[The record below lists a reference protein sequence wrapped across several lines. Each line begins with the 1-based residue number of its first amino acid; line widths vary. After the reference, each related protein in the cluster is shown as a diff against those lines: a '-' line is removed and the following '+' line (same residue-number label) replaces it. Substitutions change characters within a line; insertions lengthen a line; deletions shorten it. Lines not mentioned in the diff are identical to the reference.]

1 MNLPFSYQKIL
12 TDQINIPALLIKD
25 YQSMS
30 LNEIELIVI
39 LQILRLQKDN
49 ELLPSF
55 DQIAAS
61 MSINSN
67 EVSNVLKKLRNNGL
81 LTIDHFE
88 DDQQIVH
95 EWYSI
100 KPLIEKLY
108 DVEEQTG
115 QSKED
120 EGKLFHLFEQE
131 FGRALSPIEIE
142 TISYWLDDDRFK
154 PALIKA
160 ALREAVLMGKL
171 NFRYIDRILNEWKK
185 RGIHSVKDA
194 KQQSQNSH
202 SANAQQKETVK
213 KRDTSVYYNWLED

>member
-12 TDQINIPALLIKD
+12 VDQINIPTLLVKD
-25 YQSMS
+25 YGALGLSETDLM
-30 LNEIELIVI
+30 VI
-39 LQILRLQKDN
+39 LHILRLQKEH

-55 DQIAAS
+55 DQIS
-61 MSINSN
+61 NHMSINSN
-67 EVSNVLKKLRNNGL
+67 DVSNVLKNLKNKGL
-81 LTIDHFE
+81 LAIDQFE
-88 DDQQIVH
+88 DENQIVH

-100 KPLIEKLY
+100 TPLIEKLY
-108 DVEEQTG
+108 EVQQEVN
-115 QSKED
+115 QSKNE
-120 EGKLFHLFEQE
+120 EGKLFSLFEQE

-185 RGIHSVKDA
+185 KGIKSVGAA
-194 KQQSQNSH
+194 KQNNQNNFNQTNKSTP
-202 SANAQQKETVK
+202 EP
-213 KRDTSVYYNWLED
+213 KRDTSVYYNWLEE